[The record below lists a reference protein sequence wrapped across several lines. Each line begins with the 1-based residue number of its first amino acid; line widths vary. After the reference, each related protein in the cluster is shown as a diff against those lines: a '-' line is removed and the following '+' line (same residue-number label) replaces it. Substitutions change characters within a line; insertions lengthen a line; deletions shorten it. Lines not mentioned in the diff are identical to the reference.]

1 MPFTSTRADDD
12 VALRAI
18 MLAMVGERSLDDLLR
33 MITSQLAVLPNVALA
48 RIWLIDRGDICERCP
63 AAKWC
68 PGHIPCLHLVAS
80 AGRPNIAPH
89 DWSRLDGPFARRPI
103 GLYRVGTVAKE
114 NQGITIPDVRV
125 DPREAVLTEWFAE
138 EGIVGFAGK
147 PLTVRGEV
155 VGVLAVVTRNR
166 FDQDMCE
173 MTGVF
178 ANHAAM
184 SIANARAFAEVDR
197 LHRALA
203 AENDQL
209 RAELSA
215 QGAFGDIIGS
225 SPAIGAVTAR
235 IALVAPTPTA
245 VLITGESG
253 TGKELVAREIH
264 RRSDRADGPLV
275 RVNCAAIPD
284 ALFESEFFGH
294 TKGAFTGAV
303 ADRIGRFAAADGGT
317 LLLDEVGEIPLALQG
332 KLLRVLQEGT
342 YERVGEE
349 RVRRVDVRI
358 IAATN
363 RDPAADV
370 AAGRFRADLY
380 YRLNVVPIH
389 VPPLRERR
397 EDIPAIAQ
405 HLLAGLAIRHRRPVP
420 KLSRAD
426 LQRLEA
432 HPWPGNVRELANVLE
447 RGLIIGQGG
456 RLVIDLPAAA
466 APAASPAPISATD
479 IISETEMEALT
490 RRNLMAALKRANGQV
505 FGPGGAAELL
515 GVKPT
520 TLVSRLKRYRLR

>member
-1 MPFTSTRADDD
+1 
-12 VALRAI
+12 L
-18 MLAMVGERSLDDLLR
+18 
-33 MITSQLAVLPNVALA
+33 
-48 RIWLIDRGDICERCP
+48 
-63 AAKWC
+63 
-68 PGHIPCLHLVAS
+68 
-80 AGRPNIAPH
+80 
-89 DWSRLDGPFARRPI
+89 
-103 GLYRVGTVAKE
+103 
-114 NQGITIPDVRV
+114 
-125 DPREAVLTEWFAE
+125 
-138 EGIVGFAGK
+138 
-147 PLTVRGEV
+147 
-155 VGVLAVVTRNR
+155 
-166 FDQDMCE
+166 
-173 MTGVF
+173 
-178 ANHAAM
+178 
-184 SIANARAFAEVDR
+184 
-197 LHRALA
+197 
-203 AENDQL
+203 
-209 RAELSA
+209 
-215 QGAFGDIIGS
+215 
-225 SPAIGAVTAR
+225 
-235 IALVAPTPTA
+235 
-245 VLITGESG
+245 
-253 TGKELVAREIH
+253 
-264 RRSDRADGPLV
+264 
-275 RVNCAAIPD
+275 
-284 ALFESEFFGH
+284 ESELFGH

-479 IISETEMEALT
+479 IISETEMDALT
-490 RRNLMAALKRANGQV
+490 RRNLIAALKRADGQV